1 MVVALVMRLVAV
13 ALVMVLEVVVWKT
26 VCWTPS
32 GRAAPVGRGT
42 PSAPVVQILLLLLV
56 AATICIASVSNLKPL
71 GASLVL
77 QIVLLRLALFSV
89 RSTKFDSNCE
99 NMETNK

>member
-1 MVVALVMRLVAV
+1 MVM

-42 PSAPVVQILLLLLV
+42 PSAPVVQILLLLFLG
-56 AATICIASVSNLKPL
+56 ATICISSVSNLKPL

-77 QIVLLRLALFSV
+77 QIVLLRLTLFSV
-89 RSTKFDSNCE
+89 RSTMLE
-99 NMETNK
+99 